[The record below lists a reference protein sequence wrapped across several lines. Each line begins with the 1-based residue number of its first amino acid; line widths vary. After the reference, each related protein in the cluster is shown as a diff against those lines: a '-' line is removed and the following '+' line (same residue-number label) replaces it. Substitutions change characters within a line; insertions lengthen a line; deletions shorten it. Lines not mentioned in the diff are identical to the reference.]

1 MSGCTQLS
9 PRAALG
15 ASGVAA
21 GQGPGTSA
29 AEAGAPTASATAT
42 AAPATTPECQ
52 SRARSRVPRCA
63 SACVL
68 AIVRRRI
75 SFSGNLFDLHVLWA
89 YELIAEIAQAL
100 DSLLEGAERILWA
113 VEEARHAI
121 AYHQRALSIG
131 DDICRQPRRN
141 VVVHGRIEASWLVG
155 EHLGSVDV

>member
-1 MSGCTQLS
+1 MCRCNQLS
-9 PRAALG
+9 SPAALG
-15 ASGVAA
+15 ASGAAA

-75 SFSGNLFDLHVLWA
+75 SFSGNLFDLHVLRA
-89 YELIAEIAQAL
+89 YELIASIAQAL
-100 DSLLEGAERILWA
+100 AGLLQVAE
-113 VEEARHAI
+113 
-121 AYHQRALSIG
+121 
-131 DDICRQPRRN
+131 
-141 VVVHGRIEASWLVG
+141 
-155 EHLGSVDV
+155 